1 MPVISVVQ
9 RQTFLFVFCNRN
21 LRNLLLEGNT
31 IETLPLELGKLTNNN
46 YFIYHT
52 CMNRTGKHVNNL
64 LSCPVSYLDSKG
76 INVAVNLKI

>member
-1 MPVISVVQ
+1 MNAGNLCGPKTDQ
-9 RQTFLFVFCNRN
+9 HFCLFFVFLNRN

-52 CMNRTGKHVNNL
+52 CINLTGKHVNNCHVQL
-64 LSCPVSYLDSKG
+64 VYRQ
-76 INVAVNLKI
+76 

>member
-1 MPVISVVQ
+1 MNAGNLCGPKTDVCF
-9 RQTFLFVFCNRN
+9 FLFVFLNRN

-52 CMNRTGKHVNNL
+52 CINLTEKHANNCHVQL
-64 LSCPVSYLDSKG
+64 V
-76 INVAVNLKI
+76 I